1 MPRASKE
8 LSPYLRIG
16 TCSWKYD
23 SWKGLVYDPGRKY
36 APNDYLADYAGHYNT
51 VEIDQWF
58 WSLFGA
64 GAKLPDPETVAIY
77 ADSVPDDF
85 LFTVK
90 APNSITLT
98 HHYAKQSARNQHLAN
113 KPNAHF
119 LDVDLLERFL
129 EILRPMGNK
138 LGPIMF
144 QFEYLNRKKM
154 PSLEAFIDKLGEFF
168 ARAPEGF
175 EYAVE
180 IRNPNY
186 LKPAWF
192 DFLRNRGINPVLIEG
207 YYMPPLAEVVAKFD
221 TSSGYVSIIRLMGPD
236 RQKIEKLTNGLWDR
250 IVSAKDDSLES
261 VARIAGNHIEQT
273 RQMIVNVNNHYEG
286 CAVLTIDKLIDM
298 LEPRHNERQ
307 EHRK

>member
-1 MPRASKE
+1 MI
-8 LSPYLRIG
+8 YN
-16 TCSWKYD
+16 
-23 SWKGLVYDPGRKY
+23 PGRRY
-36 APNDYLADYAGHYNT
+36 APNDYLADYARHYNT

-64 GAKLPDPETVAIY
+64 GAKLPDPETVSIY
-77 ADSVPDDF
+77 SDNVPDDF

-98 HHYAKQSARNQHLAN
+98 HHYAKQSDRNRHLAN

-119 LDVDLLERFL
+119 LDVDLLKMFL
-129 EILRPMGNK
+129 EILQPMGNK
-138 LGPIMF
+138 LGPVMF

-154 PSLEAFIDKLGEFF
+154 PSLEAFIEKLGEFF
-168 ARAPEGF
+168 AHAPQGF

-186 LKPAWF
+186 LKPVWF
-192 DFLRNRGINPVLIEG
+192 DFLKDGAINPVFIEG
-207 YYMPPLAEVVAKFD
+207 YYMPPLAEVVDKFD
-221 TSSGYVSIIRLMGPD
+221 TSSGDVSIIRLMGPD
-236 RQKIEKLTNGLWDR
+236 RKKIEKVTDGLWDR
-250 IVSAKDDSLES
+250 IVLPKNDSLES
-261 VARIAGNHIEQT
+261 VARIARDNIEQT
-273 RQMIVNVNNHYEG
+273 RRTIVNVNNHYEG

-298 LEPRHNERQ
+298 LEPHSSERR

>member
-1 MPRASKE
+1 MARVAKK
-8 LSPYLRIG
+8 LSRYLRIG

-23 SWKGLVYDPGRKY
+23 SWKGLIYDSDRKY
-36 APNDYLADYAGHYNT
+36 APDEYLIDYAGHYNT

-64 GAKLPDPETVAIY
+64 GAKLPDPETVATY
-77 ADSVPDDF
+77 AESVGDDF

-119 LDVDLLERFL
+119 LDVDMFEKFL
-129 EILRPMGNK
+129 EILRPMGSK
-138 LGPIMF
+138 LGPIML
-144 QFEYLNRKKM
+144 QFEYLNRQKM
-154 PSLEAFIDKLGEFF
+154 PSLKAFIEKLGVFF
-168 ARAPEGF
+168 DHAPDGF

-192 DFLRNRGINPVLIEG
+192 DFLKERGINVVLLEG
-207 YYMPPLAEVVAKFD
+207 HYMPPVAEVAEKFD
-221 TSSGYVSIIRLMGPD
+221 ISSGNVSIIRLMGPD
-236 RQKIEKLTNGLWDR
+236 RQKIEKQTDGRWDR

-261 VARIAGNHIEQT
+261 VARIVTDHIEQT
-273 RQMIVNVNNHYEG
+273 RRVTVNVNNHYEG
-286 CAVLTIDKLIDM
+286 CAVLTIDRLLDM
-298 LEPRHNERQ
+298 LGPHSGR
-307 EHRK
+307 